1 MEDFG
6 LAYKNSAHHQT
17 QGVSLE
23 RTVLHPCSRV
33 QGLRGQRFAVHTDVS
48 GPTHYW
54 DASWWLSPP
63 LISKLFVFYHK
74 TNVRSGIWSFKMS
87 RSFDASQ
94 PSHISSMLLLK
105 NKTYCYCWGKNQFSC
120 PSATV
125 CMLDSMRVAVLIFN
139 KFTDELAKCLCPQ
152 SFNLHVW
159 NMLHVQHRSFNW
171 NTCKCV
177 TKAQGKTLN
186 FTEAG

>member
-1 MEDFG
+1 MCGRFWTGILKQCSPSNTGSIFREDCAPSLQQSSG
-6 LAYKNSAHHQT
+6 T
-17 QGVSLE
+17 QRSTLC
-23 RTVLHPCSRV
+23 CSHRR
-33 QGLRGQRFAVHTDVS
+33 QRPNTLLRRFMVTF
-48 GPTHYW
+48 
-54 DASWWLSPP
+54 PP

-74 TNVRSGIWSFKMS
+74 TNVGSGIWSFKMS

-177 TKAQGKTLN
+177 TKAQGKT
-186 FTEAG
+186 

>member
-23 RTVLHPCSRV
+23 RTVLHPAAEFRDSEV
-33 QGLRGQRFAVHTDVS
+33 NALLFTQTSAAQHITETLHGDF
-48 GPTHYW
+48 
-54 DASWWLSPP
+54 SPP